1 MLVASLIDCR
11 GFLLK
16 AKEARSVNTVPY
28 AEWCKVEDGWMKM
41 VKIKMIK

>member
-1 MLVASLIDCR
+1 LR
-11 GFLLK
+11 GFLSK
-16 AKEARSVNTVPY
+16 KKEARSVNTMPY